1 MITKESNRIM
11 NQRNTSQ
18 SAFTMVEIMIV
29 VLLIGLLAS
38 IALPN
43 FIRSRTTAQTNVCI
57 NNLRIID
64 YAIQQWALDE
74 KRAENS
80 MVQFTD
86 ISAYLKRSVICPAG
100 GASFADS
107 YAISTVGVEPTC
119 QILPEAHVIASE
131 VSVAAAPP
139 AGGGHGGGNGNSGHG
154 NNGHGH
160 GHGNGP

>member
-1 MITKESNRIM
+1 MKKQHAVTITTRRAEPTMITKESNRIM

-107 YAISTVGVEPTC
+107 YGFSTPIGCATQYQIRSLMAQRPQSHAPGVT
-119 QILPEAHVIASE
+119 A
-131 VSVAAAPP
+131 
-139 AGGGHGGGNGNSGHG
+139 
-154 NNGHGH
+154 
-160 GHGNGP
+160 